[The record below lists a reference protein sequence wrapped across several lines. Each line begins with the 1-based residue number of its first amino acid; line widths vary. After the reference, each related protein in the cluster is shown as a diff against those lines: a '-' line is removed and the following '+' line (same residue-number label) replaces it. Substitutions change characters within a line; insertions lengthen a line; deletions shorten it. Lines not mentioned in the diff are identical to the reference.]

1 MQMWIVWLIILIVAL
16 VIEAATLGLSSVW
29 IAFGALV
36 ALIMDLLG
44 APVLAQVIVMI
55 AVSVVCFIIC
65 IIWIRPIIDSK
76 RSKETIPTNADRLIG
91 KEGIVI
97 VSIDV
102 DECKGQVKVMGQVWI
117 AFAKKNIPEGK
128 KVKVLGMSGV
138 KLEVEPI
145 ASSEE

>member
-1 MQMWIVWLIILIVAL
+1 
-16 VIEAATLGLSSVW
+16 
-29 IAFGALV
+29 
-36 ALIMDLLG
+36 
-44 APVLAQVIVMI
+44 MI

-102 DECKGQVKVMGQVWI
+102 DECKGQVKVMGQVWS